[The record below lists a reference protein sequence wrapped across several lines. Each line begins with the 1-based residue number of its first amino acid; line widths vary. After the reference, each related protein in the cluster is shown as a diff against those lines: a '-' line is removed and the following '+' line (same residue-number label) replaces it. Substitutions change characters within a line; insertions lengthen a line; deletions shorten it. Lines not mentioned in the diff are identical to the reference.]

1 MNKYYK
7 KLELDK
13 ILDLLAEQTYSDACR
28 EKALKL
34 KPSFDEEEIRT
45 ELKKTD
51 DAFKLSAKFGTPR
64 FRKIKDLS
72 MSLRRCKSGS
82 ALSFRELLDVADIL
96 REEMSGAARL
106 SVPLTVDAKIGHSW
120 AEAH

>member
-13 ILDLLAEQTYSDACR
+13 ILELLADQTYSDSCR

-34 KPSFDEEEIRT
+34 KPVFDGEKIKE

-64 FRKIKDLS
+64 FRKIKDI
-72 MSLRRCKSGS
+72 SGS
-82 ALSFRELLDVADIL
+82 LKRCRNS
-96 REEMSGAARL
+96 S
-106 SVPLTVDAKIGHSW
+106 
-120 AEAH
+120 

>member
-13 ILDLLAEQTYSDACR
+13 ILELLAEQTYSDACR

-82 ALSFRELLDVADIL
+82 AVLPGTSR
-96 REEMSGAARL
+96 RC
-106 SVPLTVDAKIGHSW
+106 GHS
-120 AEAH
+120 ARNEYALRLVQPVRKHGKLPR